1 MRKMP
6 RRAGQRHFLSAV
18 EGSWGVSRLWGQ
30 RTQVAE
36 NLTAGKGFRV
46 AVLLYPHG
54 GKKSFPYRTSSWQE
68 AEEEEDP
75 EMSAS

>member
-1 MRKMP
+1 MRKGP
-6 RRAGQRHFLSAV
+6 RRAGQRRFLFAV
-18 EGSWGVSRLWGQ
+18 EGSWGVSRLRGQ

-36 NLTAGKGFRV
+36 NLTAGKGFGV
-46 AVLLYPHG
+46 GVLLRPYR
-54 GKKSFPYRTSSWQE
+54 GKKSFLDRTSSWQE

>member
-6 RRAGQRHFLSAV
+6 RRAGQRHFPSAV
-18 EGSWGVSRLWGQ
+18 EGSWGVGRLRGQ

-36 NLTAGKGFRV
+36 NLTAGKGFGV
-46 AVLLYPHG
+46 AVLLRPHR
-54 GKKSFPYRTSSWQE
+54 GKKSFPDRTSSWQE

-75 EMSAS
+75 TLR